1 MSILVTK
8 KTKVVIQGIT
18 GKAGWFHARQSLDY
32 GTQVVG
38 GVTPGK
44 GGTFMEEGPH
54 RLPVFDSV
62 KEAVQKTGAEASV
75 IFVPPPFA
83 PDAILEAAYAGIR
96 LIVTITEG
104 IPINDM
110 ISVKRDLSRF
120 PDLLLVGPN
129 CPGVTTIG
137 ESRLGIQPGNIGKA
151 GKVGV
156 LSRSGTLTYEAV
168 NQVSLEGLGATT
180 CVGIGGDPI
189 HGANFID
196 ILSRFKE
203 DSKTQGIVMIGEIG
217 GSEEE
222 EAAEWISKNLKDK
235 PVVSFIAGATAPKGK
250 RMGHA
255 GAIISG
261 GKGTAQGKMESLR
274 KAGVIVVDTP
284 AQIGA
289 AMKKALAA

>member
-1 MSILVTK
+1 MSILANKNTK
-8 KTKVVIQGIT
+8 LIVQGIT
-18 GKAGWFHARQSLDY
+18 GKTGWFHAKYSLDY

-44 GGTFMEEGPH
+44 GGSLMEEGNYKV
-54 RLPVFDSV
+54 PVFNSV
-62 KEAVQKTGAEASV
+62 KEAVKKTGANATV
-75 IFVPPPFA
+75 IFVPPAFA
-83 PDAILEAAYAGIR
+83 PDAILEAEAAGME

-110 ISVKRDLSRF
+110 ISVKQQLAQSRKSF
-120 PDLLLVGPN
+120 LIGPN
-129 CPGVTTIG
+129 CPGVTTMG
-137 ESRLGIQPGNIGKA
+137 ECRIGIQPGNVGKK
-151 GKVGV
+151 GRVGI

-168 NQVSLEGLGATT
+168 HQVSEHGLGATT

-196 ILSRFKE
+196 ILSRFK
-203 DSKTQGIVMIGEIG
+203 DDPDTQGVVMIGEIG

-222 EAAEWISKNLKDK
+222 EAAEWISKNFKK
-235 PVVSFIAGATAPKGK
+235 PVVSFIAGATAPAGK

-261 GKGTAQGKMESLR
+261 GKGTAQGKMEALR
-274 KAGVIVVDTP
+274 KAGVRVVDNP
-284 AQIGA
+284 ADLGKT
-289 AMKKALAA
+289 MKAALAA

>member
-1 MSILVTK
+1 MSILADKNTK
-8 KTKVVIQGIT
+8 LIVQGIT
-18 GKAGWFHARQSLDY
+18 GKAGWFHAKNSIDY

-44 GGTFMEEGPH
+44 GGSFMEEGKYKV
-54 RLPVFDSV
+54 PVFDSV
-62 KEAVQKTGAEASV
+62 QEAVDKTGANASV
-75 IFVPPPFA
+75 IFVPPAFA
-83 PDAILEAAYAGIR
+83 PDAILEAAYANIP

-110 ISVKRDLSRF
+110 ISVKHFLKQKGGSF
-120 PDLLLVGPN
+120 LIGPN
-129 CPGVTTIG
+129 CPGVTTMG
-137 ESRLGIQPGNIGKA
+137 ECRIGIQPGNVGKK
-151 GKVGV
+151 GKVGI

-168 NQVSLEGLGATT
+168 HQVSEQGLGATT

-196 ILSRFKE
+196 ILERFAE
-203 DSKTQGIVMIGEIG
+203 DSDTHGVVMIGEIG

-222 EAAEWISKNLKDK
+222 EAAEWIKKKFKK
-235 PVVSFIAGATAPKGK
+235 PVVSFIAGATAPEGK

-255 GAIISG
+255 GAIVSG
-261 GKGTAQGKMESLR
+261 GKGTAQGKMEALR
-274 KAGVIVVDTP
+274 KAGVSVVENP
-284 AQIGA
+284 ADIGQ

>member
-1 MSILVTK
+1 MSILANKNTK
-8 KTKVVIQGIT
+8 LIVQGIT
-18 GKAGWFHARQSLDY
+18 GKTGWFHAKYSLDY

-44 GGTFMEEGPH
+44 GGSLMEEGNYKV
-54 RLPVFDSV
+54 PVFNSV
-62 KEAVQKTGAEASV
+62 KEAALKTGANATV
-75 IFVPPPFA
+75 IFVPPAFA
-83 PDAILEAAYAGIR
+83 PDAILEAEAAGIE

-110 ISVKRDLSRF
+110 ISVKQQLARSRTSF
-120 PDLLLVGPN
+120 LIGPN
-129 CPGVTTIG
+129 CPGVTTMG
-137 ESRLGIQPGNIGKA
+137 ECRIGIQPGNVGKK
-151 GKVGV
+151 GRVGI

-168 NQVSLEGLGATT
+168 HQVSEQGLGATT

-196 ILSRFKE
+196 ILNRFK
-203 DSKTQGIVMIGEIG
+203 DDPDTQGVVMIGEIG

-222 EAAEWISKNLKDK
+222 EAAEWISKNFKK
-235 PVVSFIAGATAPKGK
+235 PVVSFIAGATAPEGK

-261 GKGTAQGKMESLR
+261 GKGTAQGKMEALR
-274 KAGVIVVDTP
+274 KAGVRVVDNP
-284 AQIGA
+284 ADLGKT
-289 AMKKALAA
+289 MKAALAA

>member
-1 MSILVTK
+1 MSILANKNTK
-8 KTKVVIQGIT
+8 LIVQGIT
-18 GKAGWFHARQSLDY
+18 GKAGWFHAKYSLDY

-44 GGTFMEEGPH
+44 GGQMMEEDSYKVPI
-54 RLPVFDSV
+54 FDSV
-62 KEAVQKTGAEASV
+62 KEAVKKTEANASV

-83 PDAILEAAYAGIR
+83 PDAILEALDSDIE
-96 LIVTITEG
+96 LIVAITEG

-110 ISVKRDLSRF
+110 IPVKQALQRK
-120 PDLLLVGPN
+120 PKCLLIGPN
-129 CPGVTTIG
+129 CPGVTTMG
-137 ESRLGIQPGNIGKA
+137 ECRIGIQPGNVGKKGKIGI
-151 GKVGV
+151 

-168 NQVSLEGLGATT
+168 HQVSEAGLGAST

-203 DSKTQGIVMIGEIG
+203 DPDTQGIVMIGEIG

-222 EAAEWISKNLKDK
+222 EAASWISKNIKK

-261 GKGTAQGKMESLR
+261 GKGTAQGKMEALR
-274 KAGVIVVDTP
+274 KAGVHVVDSP
-284 AQIGA
+284 ADIGK
-289 AMKKALAA
+289 AMKDAIAA